1 MNLLLQSYF
10 LLLVVLAQIQG
21 IIMFLTFPHD
31 LLRLLLLN
39 GILENTLLF
48 ESWGVFPWCFWGTSH
63 LRMHLRLLLRSQL
76 YIASKRIQIT
86 RQLIGWLCIGV
97 SFLLIFLCL
106 LVFTVRFFIDFLL
119 NLSRF
124 IWVQTRIELVVSF
137 VHIWLIPTVPRRT
150 VLVILVHLIFD
161 SMVDQLC
168 EIVHLAEQTTL
179 VLGHIIRHLH
189 LLFLS
194 HALFPLF
201 PRLGS

>member
-1 MNLLLQSYF
+1 M
-10 LLLVVLAQIQG
+10 VVLAQIKG

-39 GILENTLLF
+39 GILKNTLLF
-48 ESWGVFPWCFWGTSH
+48 EIWSVFPWCFWGTGH
-63 LRMHLRLLLRSQL
+63 LRMHLRLLLRPQL
-76 YIASKRIQIT
+76 YIASKRIQI
-86 RQLIGWLCIGV
+86 RRLIGLLCTGV

-124 IWVQTRIELVVSF
+124 IWVQTRIELMVSF
-137 VHIWLIPTVPRRT
+137 VHVGLIPTVARRT

-161 SMVDQLC
+161 SMVNQLC
-168 EIVHLAEQTTL
+168 KIVHLAEQSTL
-179 VLGHIIRHLH
+179 VLRHIIRHLH
-189 LLFLS
+189 LLFFS

-201 PRLGS
+201 PRLGR